1 MVETPKLNMLL
12 HLDLECCCASCSAAL
27 ASSRAC
33 HHCQI
38 ATCRIPVM
46 ILRVI
51 APSDLAELPV
61 LYASHTQDTILLL
74 PCWSIDT
81 CHDTMSSQLD
91 EVWVDVLL

>member
-1 MVETPKLNMLL
+1 
-12 HLDLECCCASCSAAL
+12 
-27 ASSRAC
+27 
-33 HHCQI
+33 
-38 ATCRIPVM
+38 M